1 MSEMIAELNRLFE
14 DFSDTQLENVLS
26 YTRLVYNQPTQLDD
40 FDYEMARLADLDTC
54 TETVSFD
61 EVLRKAGLT
70 YEDLRD

>member
-1 MSEMIAELNRLFE
+1 MSEMLAEGRRLLE
-14 DFSDTQLENVLS
+14 DFTQEQLFSAVTYMRFLH
-26 YTRLVYNQPTQLDD
+26 TQPTPLDD

-70 YEDLRD
+70 YEDLQD